1 LDTPN
6 KMFVVVVTV
15 AVFETSEF
23 RKDKIWGQTSRV
35 IPMDR
40 VKDFPIQ
47 DIVNDLVRDTEES
60 TKE

>member
-1 LDTPN
+1 
-6 KMFVVVVTV
+6 MFVVVVTV